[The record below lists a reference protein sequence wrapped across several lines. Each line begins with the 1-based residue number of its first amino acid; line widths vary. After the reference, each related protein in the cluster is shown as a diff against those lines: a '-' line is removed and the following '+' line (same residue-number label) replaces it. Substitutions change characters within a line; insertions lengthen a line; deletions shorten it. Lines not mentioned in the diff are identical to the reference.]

1 MCGGKAL
8 QGRWLEGG
16 GGQDPAGGSGVGPW
30 SPRDSRAQ
38 TQAPPLSPVAPV
50 PPPGIYG
57 RFRPEPTPAPP
68 VRPFLLSSPKVN
80 ILASKK

>member
-8 QGRWLEGG
+8 QGRWWGRGARTPQGAQAWGLSLPGTG
-16 GGQDPAGGSGVGPW
+16 
-30 SPRDSRAQ
+30 RAQ
-38 TQAPPLSPVAPV
+38 TQALPLSPVALV
-50 PPPGIYG
+50 PPPGTCG